1 MSKIGLVPRHC
12 LVHGYFSEN
21 KETNMNYMMLIHHD
35 DAALAK
41 ADKSE
46 LWADYAAFNAAL
58 AKAGG
63 SSGVRLQPAASAT
76 SVRVREGK
84 TDVIDGPYADTKE
97 KLAGYFMIDAAGID
111 EAVAWAQRCPSARYG
126 TIEVRPIMKQ

>member
-1 MSKIGLVPRHC
+1 
-12 LVHGYFSEN
+12 
-21 KETNMNYMMLIHHD
+21 MNYMMLIHHD

-41 ADKSE
+41 ANKSE

-58 AKAGG
+58 AKAGC

-97 KLAGYFMIDAAGID
+97 KLAGYFMIDVAGID

-126 TIEVRPIMKQ
+126 TIEARPIMDTKQ